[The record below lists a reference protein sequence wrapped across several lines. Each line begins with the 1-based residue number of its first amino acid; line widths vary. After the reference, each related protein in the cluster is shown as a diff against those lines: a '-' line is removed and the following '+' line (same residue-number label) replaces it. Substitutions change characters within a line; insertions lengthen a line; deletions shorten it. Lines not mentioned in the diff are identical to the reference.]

1 VTGRTTAVPVLPVS
15 DVVRAMAWYE
25 RLGFTIVASYPGY
38 GILELDGAEVHLNE
52 FDDLPG
58 PQETWS
64 GGYLRVDDVD
74 AVFFRWTAM
83 GARAITHPTDQ
94 PWGQREFATED
105 LDGNLWRVGSPVVAS
120 PDATSPD
127 APVMDEAAVAGDAPL
142 VVLDADDAAGAA
154 DAAEP
159 GTDPGHGRPPS
170 VPGSDGPVPT
180 DGSSGTG
187 LDAWLPL
194 VAGDQRCAGCG
205 LDPSEL
211 PARALGAEVR
221 DVVHAFG
228 EVLAAA
234 DDDAVRVR
242 GADGSW
248 SALEYGVHVRDLL
261 TVFAERIVRTLAEH
275 EPELGWW
282 DHEAAIADGMANES
296 DVAAVVDDLG
306 RNAGKLSEAL
316 RLVDDEQWERA
327 ATRRG
332 SERFTIEL
340 MARFTL
346 HEVAH
351 HRADAA
357 AALAAAGSS

>member
-1 VTGRTTAVPVLPVS
+1 VTGRSTAVPVLPVS
-15 DVVRAMAWYE
+15 DLVRALAWYE
-25 RLGFTIVASYPGY
+25 RLGFTIVTSYPGY

-52 FDDLPG
+52 CEDLPG
-58 PQETWS
+58 PHETWS

-83 GARAITHPTDQ
+83 GARAITHPVDQ

-105 LDGNLWRVGSPVVAS
+105 LDGNLWRVGTPVAVE
-120 PDATSPD
+120 PEATSPD
-127 APVMDEAAVAGDAPL
+127 APVMDQAAVAGDAPL
-142 VVLDADDAAGAA
+142 VVLEAA
-154 DAAEP
+154 DAPDA
-159 GTDPGHGRPPS
+159 
-170 VPGSDGPVPT
+170 PT

-194 VAGDQRCAGCG
+194 VAGDQACAGCG
-205 LDPSEL
+205 MDPGEL

-221 DVVHAFG
+221 DAVHAFG
-228 EVLAAA
+228 ELLADA
-234 DDDAVRVR
+234 DDDQVRER

-261 TVFAERIVRTLAEH
+261 VVFAERIVRTLAEH

-296 DVAAVVDDLG
+296 DVSAVVDDLG
-306 RNAGKLSEAL
+306 RNASKLSESL
-316 RLVDDEQWERA
+316 RLVDGEQWERA
-327 ATRRG
+327 AIRRG

-340 MARFTL
+340 MARFAL
-346 HEVAH
+346 HEVVH
-351 HRADAA
+351 HRADAER
-357 AALAAAGSS
+357 ALAAAAGRAS